1 VADSAPGIATPPIEA
16 VTFLAG
22 EELPRALV
30 EEVLS
35 RTSMRLAVP
44 CRLHVE
50 AWDAHAARLAG
61 RDQFDA
67 DPLLTSLDA
76 TGAPGTIRIGLT
88 AHDLGLAL
96 FTFVFGRAKKNGRA
110 AIVSLARL
118 DPGHY
123 GLPADRELYASRAV
137 AEVMHEL
144 GHVAG
149 LAHCSDMECIMYF
162 ATNVETIDLR
172 GTGFCSACAGA
183 LPPHL
188 LAPAFAG
195 MRRRET

>member
-1 VADSAPGIATPPIEA
+1 MTAPHIEA

-22 EELPRALV
+22 EQLPRALI
-30 EEVLS
+30 EDVLA
-35 RTSMRLAVP
+35 RTSARLAVP

-50 AWDAHAARLAG
+50 TWDAHAARLDG

-67 DPLLTSLDA
+67 DSLLLSLDA

-123 GLPADRELYASRAV
+123 GLPPDPELYASRAV

-149 LAHCSDMECIMYF
+149 LAHCGDMGCIMYF

-172 GTGFCSACAGA
+172 GTGFCTACAGN
-183 LPPHL
+183 LPENL
-188 LAPAFAG
+188 V
-195 MRRRET
+195 RRDVRARSCS